1 MKDKI
6 FYVIL
11 LVLVVLSFYLINT
24 SNQKSISLIDSK
36 IDSLKIENKL
46 ISNELNKMTVLHDSI
61 NITLKNKKFEVEQ
74 INNYY
79 EEKNDNILNFSPSD
93 DYDFFTKYISGFN
106 INK

>member
-24 SNQKSISLIDSK
+24 NNQKSISLIDSK
-36 IDSLKIENKL
+36 IDSLKVENKL
-46 ISNELNKMTVLHDSI
+46 IINELNKMTVLYDSI
-61 NITLKNKKFEVEQ
+61 NITLKNKKSEIKQ

-79 EEKNDNILNFSPSD
+79 EEKNDDILNFSPSD
-93 DYDFFTKYISGFN
+93 DYVFFTKYISGFN

>member
-24 SNQKSISLIDSK
+24 NNQKSISLIDSK
-36 IDSLKIENKL
+36 IDSLKVENKL
-46 ISNELNKMTVLHDSI
+46 IINELNKMTVLYDSI
-61 NITLKNKKFEVEQ
+61 NITLKNKKSEIKQ

-79 EEKNDNILNFSPSD
+79 EEKNDDILNFSPSD
-93 DYDFFTKYISGFN
+93 DYDFFTKYVSGFN

>member
-24 SNQKSISLIDSK
+24 NNQKSISLIESK

-46 ISNELNKMTVLHDSI
+46 ISNELNKMTVLYDSI
-61 NITLKNKKFEVEQ
+61 NITLKNKKSEIKQ

-79 EEKNDNILNFSPSD
+79 EEKSDDILNFSPSD

>member
-24 SNQKSISLIDSK
+24 NNQKSISLIDSK

-46 ISNELNKMTVLHDSI
+46 II
-61 NITLKNKKFEVEQ
+61 N
-74 INNYY
+74 
-79 EEKNDNILNFSPSD
+79 
-93 DYDFFTKYISGFN
+93 
-106 INK
+106 

>member
-24 SNQKSISLIDSK
+24 NNQKSISLIESK

-46 ISNELNKMTVLHDSI
+46 ISSELNKMTVLYDSI
-61 NITLKNKKFEVEQ
+61 NITLKNKKSEIKQ

-79 EEKNDNILNFSPSD
+79 EEKSDDILNFSPSD

>member
-1 MKDKI
+1 MKDRI

-46 ISNELNKMTVLHDSI
+46 ISNELNKMTVLYDSI

-93 DYDFFTKYISGFN
+93 DYDFFTKYVSGFN

>member
-24 SNQKSISLIDSK
+24 NNQKSISLIDSK
-36 IDSLKIENKL
+36 LDSLKIENKL
-46 ISNELNKMTVLHDSI
+46 ISNELNKMTVLYDSI
-61 NITLKNKKFEVEQ
+61 NITLKNKKSEIKQ

-79 EEKNDNILNFSPSD
+79 EEKNDDILNFSPSD

>member
-24 SNQKSISLIDSK
+24 NNQKSISLIDSK
-36 IDSLKIENKL
+36 LDSLKIENKL
-46 ISNELNKMTVLHDSI
+46 ISNELNKMTVLYNSI
-61 NITLKNKKFEVEQ
+61 NITLKNKKSEIKQ

-79 EEKNDNILNFSPSD
+79 EEKNDDILNFSPSD

>member
-36 IDSLKIENKL
+36 IDSLKVENKL
-46 ISNELNKMTVLHDSI
+46 ISNELNKMTVLYDSI
-61 NITLKNKKFEVEQ
+61 NITLKNKKSEIKQ

-79 EEKNDNILNFSPSD
+79 EEKNDDILNFSPSD
-93 DYDFFTKYISGFN
+93 DYVFFTKYVSKFN

>member
-24 SNQKSISLIDSK
+24 NNQKSISLIDSK
-36 IDSLKIENKL
+36 IDSLKVENKL
-46 ISNELNKMTVLHDSI
+46 ISNELNKMTVLYDSI
-61 NITLKNKKFEVEQ
+61 NITLKNKKSEIKQ

-79 EEKNDNILNFSPSD
+79 EEKNDDILNFSPSD
-93 DYDFFTKYISGFN
+93 DYVFFTKYISGSN